1 MKVLQM
7 GPYPPPH
14 GGVQTNL
21 VALRKYLLER
31 GIACPVINLTRF
43 RREEGEGIYYPKTA
57 LDVVKLL
64 WRLDYDVIHLHAGGD
79 FSPRHAGLL
88 LLCSLLPGKK
98 TVFTFHSGGY
108 PASEAGRR
116 AKPRSWGGFVLRRLD
131 GLIAVNQE
139 LLELFGR
146 FGVPRERIRLIPPHA
161 VETPPAETL
170 LPQRM
175 EEFYGAHD
183 PVLVTVSGLEPEY
196 DLPLQLEAVGC
207 LRQKFPGLGLAI
219 IGGGS
224 LEAEIRRKIGA
235 APHGKHILLCGDIPH
250 HTTLRAM
257 ERSGLF
263 LRTTWYDGDSI
274 SVREALHLG
283 VPVVA
288 TDNGM
293 RPQGVHLV
301 PVSDIDGLVTA
312 VVSCLGSRSSQPC
325 GLESATAGLENLEAV
340 LRFYEDLAGEKRG
353 AEAR

>member
-31 GIACPVINLTRF
+31 DIACPVINLTRY
-43 RREEGEGIYYPKTA
+43 RREEREGVYYPKTA
-57 LDVVKLL
+57 LGVLKLL
-64 WRLDYDVIHLHAGGD
+64 LRLEYDIIHLHVGGD
-79 FSPRHAGLL
+79 FSRRHAGVL
-88 LLCSLLPGKK
+88 LLCTLLPGKK

-108 PASEAGRR
+108 PSSEAGRR
-116 AKPRSWGGFVLRRLD
+116 ARPESFRGFVLRRLD

-139 LLELFGR
+139 LLHLFRR
-146 FGVPRERIRLIPPHA
+146 FGVLRERIRLIPPHA
-161 VETPPAETL
+161 VERPPAETP

-175 EEFYGAHD
+175 EEFYGAHH

-196 DLPLQLEAVGC
+196 DLPLQLEAAAA
-207 LRQKFPGLGLAI
+207 LREKFPGLGLAI

-224 LEAEIRRKIGA
+224 LENEIRRKIGA
-235 APHGKHILLCGDIPH
+235 APQGKHILLCGDIPH
-250 HTTLRAM
+250 QTALRAM
-257 ERSGLF
+257 ERSDLF

-283 VPVVA
+283 VPVIA

-293 RPQGVHLV
+293 RPAAVHLV
-301 PVSDIDGLVTA
+301 PIGDLGALCRA
-312 VVSCLGSRSSQPC
+312 LEACLKEAAKRNGPA
-325 GLESATAGLENLEAV
+325 ATGVENLEAV
-340 LRFYEDLAGEKRG
+340 FELYADLVGG
-353 AEAR
+353 N